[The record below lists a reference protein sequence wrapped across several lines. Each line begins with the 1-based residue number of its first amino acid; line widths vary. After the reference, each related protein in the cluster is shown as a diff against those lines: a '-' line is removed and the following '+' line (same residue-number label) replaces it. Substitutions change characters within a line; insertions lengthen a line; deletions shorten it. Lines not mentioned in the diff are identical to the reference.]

1 MEWLTLLFPALQR
14 ILDKVLPGDTE
25 ETKQLRQNAEVEL
38 AKIALSGELSPLMA
52 QAEIVKAE
60 VSSPNRWTSGW
71 RPTLMYII
79 IAIIGLNYL
88 IFPLISI
95 IFKISLTLELPS
107 ELWTL
112 MEIGLGGYVV
122 GRSAEKV
129 VQTYTNRGNSNSIYR
144 DYP

>member
-1 MEWLTLLFPALQR
+1 MEWLTLLFPTFSR

-60 VSSPNRWTSGW
+60 VSSPNRWASGW
-71 RPTLMYII
+71 RPTLMYVII
-79 IAIIGLNYL
+79 MIIGLNYL
-88 IFPLISI
+88 LFPLISI
-95 IFKISLTLELPS
+95 IFGISLKLELPD

-112 MEIGLGGYVV
+112 MEIGLGGYVI

-129 VQTYTNRGNSNSIYR
+129 VRTWKQPEESPSIYR